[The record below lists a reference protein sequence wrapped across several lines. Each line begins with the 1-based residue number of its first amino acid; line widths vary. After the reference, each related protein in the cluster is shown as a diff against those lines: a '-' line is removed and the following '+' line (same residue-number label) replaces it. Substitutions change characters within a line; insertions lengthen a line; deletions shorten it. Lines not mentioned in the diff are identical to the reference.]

1 MLNNLTNFFNLI
13 KSRLTKTALEPS
25 DLIAVGTKDPRFN
38 GGYKPTTIKF
48 EDLSNQI
55 KSYKSYT
62 VSLSQQTVDPPEV
75 EVEFENTLEVTA
87 TFTRVAPGDYIVT
100 FDKPIFNSQYDYAV
114 IHQNT
119 FVDGIGGSWV
129 VGAFPIFFNV
139 LSITTY
145 NSGTLADEVISTF
158 TGPAILEIR
167 VYN

>member
-13 KSRLTKTALEPS
+13 KGRFIKSTLEAD
-25 DLIAVGTKDPRFN
+25 DLIAVGTKQSPALGD
-38 GGYKPTTIKF
+38 YKPTAIKF

-55 KSYKSYT
+55 RPYKSYT

-87 TFTRVAPGDYIVT
+87 TYTRITNGDYIVT

-119 FVDGIGGSWV
+119 FVDAIGGSWV
-129 VGAFPIFFNV
+129 VGAIPVFFNV

-145 NSGTLADEVISTF
+145 SAGTLADDVISTF